1 MRTQEQGKSP
11 VGIIFDCG
19 LGDSI
24 DEALALALLYGLDGK
39 NEARVIS
46 LSVSKPNLKA
56 AALCEAIARFYNGA
70 SSGAFGAMGRTLPVG
85 LAEDGKTPEDTPM
98 LTAP

>member
-1 MRTQEQGKSP
+1 MQNQGQEKPP

-19 LGDSI
+19 LGNSI
-24 DEALALALLYGLDGK
+24 DEVLALALLYGLDGK

-56 AALCEAIARFYNGA
+56 AAMCEAIARFYGGA
-70 SSGAFGAMGRTLPVG
+70 
-85 LAEDGKTPEDTPM
+85 
-98 LTAP
+98 